1 MDFVTV
7 CPGPNLA
14 YFSGN
19 YSLKELTDHI
29 YGRKNVLSGYR
40 PHVFIKELQLYINYL
55 KELVDST
62 DFSNKREAKKFTRF
76 TQNLEEGID
85 YYKNLFFKKVIKE
98 RQFLTDLLVCENRI
112 LEINQQVEVLSY

>member
-14 YFSGN
+14 YFSGK
-19 YSLKELTDHI
+19 YSLQELTDHI

-40 PHVFIKELQLYINYL
+40 PHMFIKELQLYIDYL
-55 KELVDST
+55 KELAEST
-62 DFSNKREAKKFTRF
+62 DFSNRREAKKFTRF

-85 YYKNLFFKKVIKE
+85 YYKNMFSKKLIKE
-98 RQFLTDLLVCENRI
+98 NQFLTDLHICENRI
-112 LEINQQVEVLSY
+112 LEITQQAEVA